1 MWGVELA
8 VMAGMIALNS
18 VFAAYEI
25 ALASVTRAQLQ
36 VLKNQRRTGAGS
48 AFHMKDN
55 MEASLAV
62 VQLGITLVGAV
73 AAAVGGVG
81 PAETLSDWL
90 RNQFHITSQ
99 PLATA
104 LAITLVVIPLTVVTI
119 IFGELVPKVFA
130 LKNQT
135 RVVLTL
141 SPLMYYFS
149 LSVWPAVWFLET
161 TSTFITEVIDR
172 IVNLRLT
179 GRPAEPTQM
188 QELRAVASLARA
200 SRLIGAREEKII
212 LSAARLSSRTIREIM
227 LPAEHISTMRVG
239 ESLSECLIA
248 AHKDMHTRF
257 PVTEAAGD
265 PQRIVGYVNFKDIV
279 SALRL
284 SPQNPTLRAIMRPIA
299 SYAADMIISAC
310 LERMIHEHSHIAL
323 VRDEERRVV
332 GMITLED
339 IVEELLGEIEDEHQ
353 KLPTHCV
360 GYEDVWVV
368 GGGFDLLKMKEQTG
382 VDLTTDL
389 PEPHVRKISE
399 WITGHLGHGAMGGE
413 ELTRHG
419 VRVLVRKVRLQQVL
433 EAQVTKLP
441 EEEQPAEE
449 FAAEPPVSDVEA
461 PGI

>member
-1 MWGVELA
+1 MWGAELA
-8 VMAGMIALNS
+8 VMAGMIVLNS

-36 VLKNQRRTGAGS
+36 VLKGQHRTGAS
-48 AFHMKDN
+48 IAFHMKDN

-73 AAAVGGVG
+73 AAAVGGAG
-81 PAETLSDWL
+81 AGEDLAPWL
-90 RNQFHITSQ
+90 QRSLQVSEGMAAF
-99 PLATA
+99 
-104 LAITLVVIPLTVVTI
+104 LAISLVVLPLTVVTI

-141 SPLMYYFS
+141 SPIMYAFS
-149 LSVWPAVWFLET
+149 LSVWPAVWFLEN
-161 TSTFITEVIDR
+161 TSTFITDLVDR
-172 IVNLRLT
+172 IVTLRFT
-179 GRPAEPTQM
+179 GKMAEPTQM

-212 LSAARLSSRTIREIM
+212 LSASRLSSRTIDEIM
-227 LPAEHISTMRVG
+227 LPAQHISMMRIG

-257 PVTEAAGD
+257 PVTEVTAD

-284 SPQNPTLRAIMRPIA
+284 SPQNPSLRAILRPIP
-299 SYAADMIISAC
+299 SYRDDTIISTC

-323 VRDEERRVV
+323 VRDKENHVL
-332 GMITLED
+332 GLITLED

-368 GGGFDLLKMKEQTG
+368 GGGMDLAKLKDQTG
-382 VDLTTDL
+382 IDLTNDL
-389 PEPHVRKISE
+389 PEPHVRKVSE
-399 WITGHLGHGAMGGE
+399 WITGHLGQGAMGGE
-413 ELTRHG
+413 ELERHG

-433 EAQVTKLP
+433 EAQITKL
-441 EEEQPAEE
+441 AEE
-449 FAAEPPVSDVEA
+449 LAPPEAVEEEPPVPTEEA

>member
-25 ALASVTRAQLQ
+25 ALASVTSGQLQ
-36 VLKNQRRTGAGS
+36 VLKNQRRAGANS
-48 AFHMKDN
+48 ALHMKDN

-73 AAAVGGVG
+73 AAAVGGAG
-81 PAETLSDWL
+81 PAEMLAQWL
-90 RNQFHITSQ
+90 EERFHVSHGASEI
-99 PLATA
+99 
-104 LAITLVVIPLTVVTI
+104 LAIALVVLPLTVITI

-130 LKNQT
+130 LKNQA

-141 SPLMYYFS
+141 SPIMYGFS

-172 IVNLRLT
+172 LVSLRFT
-179 GRPAEPTQM
+179 GKPQEPTQI

-212 LSAARLSSRTIREIM
+212 VSAARLSSRTIREIM
-227 LPAEHISTMRVG
+227 LPAQHISMINVG
-239 ESLSECLIA
+239 QSLSECLIA

-257 PVTEAAGD
+257 PVTEVAGD
-265 PQRIVGYVNFKDIV
+265 PQRTIGYVNFKDIV

-284 SPQNPTLRAIMRPIA
+284 SPQNPSLRAILRPIP
-299 SYAADMIISAC
+299 SYSAETIISVC
-310 LERMIHEHSHIAL
+310 LERMIFEHSHIAL
-323 VRDEERRVV
+323 VRDKENVV
-332 GMITLED
+332 IGLITLED

-360 GYEDVWVV
+360 GFEDIWVV
-368 GGGFDLLKMKEQTG
+368 GGGVDLSRLKEQTDI
-382 VDLTTDL
+382 DLTTDL
-389 PEPHVRKISE
+389 PEPHVRKVSE
-399 WITGHLGHGAMGGE
+399 WITGHLGHGAVGGE
-413 ELTRHG
+413 ELERSG
-419 VRVLVRKVRLQQVL
+419 VRVLVRKVKLQQVL
-433 EAQVTKLP
+433 EAQFTKLP
-441 EEEQPAEE
+441 EEEVPEEEEEE
-449 FAAEPPVSDVEA
+449 FPPVSEEET

>member
-36 VLKNQRRTGAGS
+36 VLRNQKRTGSGS

-81 PAETLSDWL
+81 PAETVSKWL
-90 RNQFHITSQ
+90 LNQHIIQ
-99 PLATA
+99 LEGAATA

-135 RVVLTL
+135 RVVLAL
-141 SPLMYYFS
+141 SPVMYGFS

-161 TSTFITEVIDR
+161 TSSFLTDIIDR
-172 IVNLRLT
+172 IVHLRFS
-179 GRPAEPTQM
+179 GRPTEPTQM

-257 PVTEAAGD
+257 PVTETPGD

-284 SPQNPTLRAIMRPIA
+284 SPQNPTLRAILRPIA
-299 SYAADMIISAC
+299 SYPADTIISAC

-323 VRDEERRVV
+323 VRDEEKRVV

-368 GGGFDLLKMKEQTG
+368 GGGVDLLKMKEQTG
-382 VDLTTDL
+382 IDLAGDL
-389 PEPHVRKISE
+389 PEPHVRKVSE
-399 WITGHLGHGAMGGE
+399 WITGHLGHGAVGGE
-413 ELTRHG
+413 ELTRRG

-441 EEEQPAEE
+441 EEELPPEE
-449 FAAEPPVSDVEA
+449 IAAEPPVSDVEA

>member
-73 AAAVGGVG
+73 AAAVGGAG
-81 PAETLSDWL
+81 PAEMLSAWL
-90 RNQFHITSQ
+90 EKQWGIS
-99 PLATA
+99 PAAATI
-104 LAITLVVIPLTVVTI
+104 LAIALVVIPLTVVTI

-141 SPLMYYFS
+141 SPLMYSFS
-149 LSVWPAVWFLET
+149 LSVWPAVWFLES
-161 TSTFITEVIDR
+161 TSTFLTDVIDR
-172 IVNLRLT
+172 IINLRFT
-179 GRPAEPTQM
+179 GRPAEPTQL

-257 PVTEAAGD
+257 PVTEVASD

-284 SPQNPTLRAIMRPIA
+284 SPQNPTIRAILRPIA
-299 SYAADMIISAC
+299 SYPDTMIISAC
-310 LERMIHEHSHIAL
+310 LEKMIHEHSHIAL
-323 VRDEERRVV
+323 VRDEQRQVI

-368 GGGFDLLKMKEQTG
+368 GGGVDLMKLKDQTG
-382 VDLTTDL
+382 IDLTADL
-389 PEPHVRKISE
+389 PEPHVRKVSE
-399 WITGHLGHGAMGGE
+399 WITGHLGHGALGGE
-413 ELTRHG
+413 ELVRRG

-433 EAQVTKLP
+433 EAQITRLP
-441 EEEQPAEE
+441 VQETPVEEL
-449 FAAEPPVSDVEA
+449 AAEPPEPEVEA